1 MDWRKNIK
9 LKINNVLQ
17 AENFTVVA
25 LQQVMQMT
33 VMHGFHLYSCG
44 CELNMKAD
52 SHSVTDDD
60 CAFHED

>member
-1 MDWRKNIK
+1 M
-9 LKINNVLQ
+9 KINNVLQ